1 MLSEAECARVSEAIR
16 DAESRTAGEIVVV
29 VAARA
34 SGYRSIALG
43 YALLGALVTP
53 WPLIRMT
60 QLPASRIF
68 LIQLAV
74 AAALALLFLWPTLR
88 FALTPR
94 IIKCI
99 RGREM
104 AAREFAA
111 RGLART
117 RGRTGVLLFVAAAEH
132 YAEVVADEG
141 IAARVDERAWRDIIT
156 ALVETIRAGRA
167 PDGLV
172 SAVRRI
178 GVILAE
184 HVPPSDEADELEN
197 RVILI

>member
-1 MLSEAECARVSEAIR
+1 MLSKAECAQVSEAIR
-16 DAESRTAGEIVVV
+16 EVESRTAGEIVVV

-34 SGYRSIALG
+34 SGYRSVALG

-68 LIQLAV
+68 LVQLGV
-74 AAALALLFLWPTLR
+74 AAALALVFLWPKLR
-88 FALTPR
+88 FVLTPR
-94 IIKCI
+94 IVKCV

-167 PDGLV
+167 ADGLV